1 MRRAHLARLGLCL
14 LALAL
19 TVTIGAGDAV
29 AQEVKLKLSHFV
41 PAAHN
46 HHVNVL
52 VPWAEEIKKRTNG
65 KAEITIFPGAS
76 LCKPPQQYDCAKSG
90 IADIAWGVTGWT
102 PGRFPMTSVLEL
114 PYMHR
119 TAAVG
124 SQMLA
129 DLWEK
134 YLKKEYDDV
143 HVLAMNVHP
152 GGHIHTHSKLIRTL
166 EDFKGMK
173 IRTPTAVV
181 GDLLDTLGATKV
193 GMPATQIY
201 ESMSQKVV
209 DGFGMPFE
217 ALPPFRLHEVSK
229 YHTEVGMYTTT
240 FALFMNKAKYE
251 SLPPDVRKALD
262 ETTSAASG
270 YWKRIGES
278 WDRAEVTGAKRW
290 WTGRTRSTSSR
301 RKSGSGGGRPSRGS
315 TTSGPLTSRR
325 RGFPARRW
333 SRRRARSRSS
343 TARSIDPAVTSARWP
358 ARCSIAS

>member
-1 MRRAHLARLGLCL
+1 MRLRHLARIGLCL
-14 LALAL
+14 ALAVAAL
-19 TVTIGAGDAV
+19 LVAEGDAA
-29 AQEVKLKLSHFV
+29 AQEIKLKFSHFL
-41 PAAHN
+41 PPTHN
-46 HHVNVL
+46 HHVNVI
-52 VPWAEEIKKRTNG
+52 VPWVEEVKKRTGG
-65 KAEITIFPGAS
+65 KVEITVFPGAS
-76 LCKPPQQYDCAKSG
+76 LCKPPQQYDCVKSG
-90 IADIAWGVTGWT
+90 IADISWGVTGWT

-119 TAAVG
+119 TAGVG

-129 DLWEK
+129 DLWDK

-143 HVLAMNVHP
+143 HVLCMNVHP
-152 GGHIHTHSKLIRTL
+152 AGHVHTHSKPIRQL

-193 GMPATQIY
+193 GMPANQIY

-240 FALFMNKAKYE
+240 FATFMNKAKYG
-251 SLPPDVRKALD
+251 SLPADVRKVLD

-270 YWKRIGES
+270 YWKRVGES
-278 WDRAEVTGAKRW
+278 WDRAEVV
-290 WTGRTRSTSSR
+290 GRKAVVD
-301 RKSGSGGGRPSRGS
+301 RKNEIYTLPKEE
-315 TTSGPLTSRR
+315 RR
-325 RGFPARRW
+325 RWREAVKGLDDKWASDLEAKGLPGKALLKEAR
-333 SRRRARSRSS
+333 AL
-343 TARSIDPAVTSARWP
+343 AVKYGEAD
-358 ARCSIAS
+358 